1 MNKTTITPEL
11 LRNALSFVP
20 SNLPRDEW
28 ARVGMAIKSEYPDE
42 TGLQLFSE
50 WSAASGGTFDAAAVR
65 STWRSIKAGGG
76 GCVNAAVSGQATWLQ
91 TDPHG

>member
-1 MNKTTITPEL
+1 MTQTTITPEL

-28 ARVGMAIKSEYPDE
+28 ARVGMAIKSEYPDDL
-42 TGLQLFSE
+42 GLQLFSD
-50 WSAASGGTFDAAAVR
+50 WSAASGSSFDAGAVR

-76 GCVNAAVSGQATWLQ
+76 VGVSTFVVPGQAAWLQ
-91 TDPHG
+91 AASC